1 MNASYRKAY
10 LLLLNLSDLAL
21 LIAALGVTIV
31 VNYAPGS
38 PAFDA
43 WFAVDFLSARIK
55 LSNAILGG
63 LLLVV
68 WHVTLSSTG
77 LYRLT
82 RLRPRR
88 EELREI
94 AQAVVIASLALLA
107 AAQLGAWQTINLRA
121 VICFGVVSLMLVS
134 GSRLGQQKVLRS
146 IRRRG
151 HNARTLLLVGGG
163 PRGRRFV
170 ARLHERPDLGYRLI
184 GYVDDA
190 VAPGRE
196 QLHEQLGGAPWLGTI
211 DDLARVV
218 AEEVVDE
225 VVIALPVKSHYE
237 RMEAIIALLEEQG
250 ITIHVVSD
258 FFRRRLARCQ
268 PAELEDLPL
277 VSLQSAPPLGWHMEV
292 KRAFDFVVAA
302 ALLVLLLPLFALVA
316 LVIKLDSRGPVFFVQ
331 ERMGYNKRRFRL
343 FKFRTMVVDAEA
355 RMKEIEHLNEKEG
368 PIFKIKNDPRITR
381 VGRWLRRTSID
392 ELPQFINVILGDI
405 SLVGPRPLS
414 IRDALGL
421 SEDWQKRRF
430 SVKPGITGLWQ
441 VSGRSNLSFKQW
453 MLLDLEYI
461 DRWSLALDF
470 KILLRTIPVVISGEG
485 AM

>member
-1 MNASYRKAY
+1 MNASRKIY
-10 LLLLNLSDLAL
+10 PLLLNLSDLAL
-21 LIAALGVTIV
+21 LIVALGVTIV
-31 VNYAPGS
+31 INYAPAHDVG
-38 PAFDA
+38 
-43 WFAVDFLSARIK
+43 FAVDFLSARIK
-55 LSNAILGG
+55 LSNALLGG
-63 LLLVV
+63 LLLLV
-68 WHVTLSSTG
+68 WHATFSSIG

-88 EELREI
+88 EELREV
-94 AQAVVIASLALLA
+94 AQAVLIASLALLA
-107 AAQLGAWQTINLRA
+107 AAQLGAWVTINLRA

-134 GSRLGQQKVLRS
+134 SSRLSQQAVLRRL
-146 IRRRG
+146 RRRG
-151 HNARTLLLVGGG
+151 HNARTLLVVGGG
-163 PRGRRFV
+163 PRGQQFV
-170 ARLHERPDLGYRLI
+170 ARLGERRDLGYRLI
-184 GYVDDA
+184 GYVDSDG
-190 VAPGRE
+190 APGLNQMSGTPR
-196 QLHEQLGGAPWLGTI
+196 LGAVE
-211 DDLARVV
+211 DLPRIIAD
-218 AEEVVDE
+218 EVVDE

-237 RMEAIIALLEEQG
+237 QMAAIIALLEEQG
-250 ITIHVVSD
+250 ITIHLISD

-277 VSLQSAPPLGWHMEV
+277 VSLQSAPPLSWHLEL
-292 KRAFDFVVAA
+292 KRAFDIVAA
-302 ALLVLLLPLFALVA
+302 SALLVLLLPVFALVA
-316 LVIKLDSRGPVFFVQ
+316 LIIKLDSKGPVFFAQ

-343 FKFRTMVVDAEA
+343 YKFRTMVVDAEA

-381 VGRWLRRTSID
+381 VGKWLRRTSID
-392 ELPQFINVILGDI
+392 ELPQFINVILGDV

-461 DRWSLALDF
+461 DSWSLSLDF
-470 KILLRTIPVVISGEG
+470 RILLRTIPVVISGEG

>member
-21 LIAALGVTIV
+21 LIVALGVTIV
-31 VNYAPGS
+31 INYAPAYA
-38 PAFDA
+38 AFDA
-43 WFAVDFLSARIK
+43 GFAVDFLSARIK

-68 WHVTLSSTG
+68 WHVTLSSIG

-94 AQAVVIASLALLA
+94 VQAVVIASLALLA

-121 VICFGVVSLMLVS
+121 VLCFGVVSLMLVS
-134 GSRLGQQKVLRS
+134 GSRLGQQKVLRTL
-146 IRRRG
+146 RRRG

-163 PRGRRFV
+163 PRGRRFA
-170 ARLHERPDLGYRLI
+170 ARLSERPDLGYRLI
-184 GYVDDA
+184 GYVDDGG
-190 VAPGRE
+190 APG
-196 QLHEQLGGAPWLGTI
+196 HEQLQGTPWLGTI

-218 AEEVVDE
+218 AAEVIDE

-277 VSLQSAPPLGWHMEV
+277 VSLQSAPPLGWHTEV

-302 ALLVLLLPLFALVA
+302 ALLALLLPLFALVA
-316 LVIKLDSRGPVFFVQ
+316 LIIKLDSKGPVFFVQ

-355 RMKEIEHLNEKEG
+355 KLKEIEHLNEKEG
-368 PIFKIKNDPRITR
+368 PIFKIKHDPRITR
-381 VGRWLRRTSID
+381 VGGWLRRTSVD
-392 ELPQFINVILGDI
+392 ELPQLINVILGDL

-421 SEDWQKRRF
+421 REDWQKRRF

-441 VSGRSNLSFKQW
+441 VSGRSNLTFRQW

-461 DRWSLALDF
+461 DRWSLSLDL